1 VVAAVSA
8 IPPAGP
14 HGGDGA
20 RVARALGIDPAQ
32 MLDLSQ
38 SLNPVAPDPRPVI
51 LAHLDS
57 VSRYPD
63 PDVAHEALAAA
74 MAVDGDWLLLTN
86 GGAEAIALVADQLGG
101 SVNEPEFSL
110 HPRGTGPL
118 WRSNPHSPTGLLASA
133 GEHAVVWDEAFYPLA
148 TGHWSRGDA
157 DVVVV
162 GSLTKLLACPG
173 LRVGYVLADP
183 SLIERCQRH
192 QPAWSLN
199 GLAAASLPDLLAT
212 LDLARDC
219 LAVREL
225 RGQLRE
231 MLERHGLRVRP
242 SDANWVLVEQAGLRE
257 VLASEGIVVRD
268 CASFGLAGLTRIA
281 VPNEAGLA
289 RLEHA
294 LDKLDSW
301 IERSGRHDGTWT
313 TTSTEE
319 GINL

>member
-110 HPRGTGPL
+110 QPDWPARVSWGA
-118 WRSNPHSPTGLLASA
+118 R
-133 GEHAVVWDEAFYPLA
+133 
-148 TGHWSRGDA
+148 R
-157 DVVVV
+157 
-162 GSLTKLLACPG
+162 
-173 LRVGYVLADP
+173 RVGRGVLP
-183 SLIERCQRH
+183 LGHR
-192 QPAWSLN
+192 P
-199 GLAAASLPDLLAT
+199 
-212 LDLARDC
+212 
-219 LAVREL
+219 
-225 RGQLRE
+225 
-231 MLERHGLRVRP
+231 LESR
-242 SDANWVLVEQAGLRE
+242 
-257 VLASEGIVVRD
+257 
-268 CASFGLAGLTRIA
+268 
-281 VPNEAGLA
+281 
-289 RLEHA
+289 
-294 LDKLDSW
+294 
-301 IERSGRHDGTWT
+301 
-313 TTSTEE
+313 
-319 GINL
+319 